1 MGIDRRVAQTR
12 TALYDGLVA
21 LILRKDYDDISAQD
35 ILKEAD
41 VSRSTFYAH
50 FISKDELLE
59 RSLGRL
65 RALLIEGH
73 DHVLRQSEQ
82 GEAASRS
89 FSLAM
94 FEHVAEYKRVYDVI
108 TGKPAGAIVLKAQ
121 RDVLISYLK
130 NFSAMPKDD
139 EVPREL
145 MIEYVAGTIITIMKW
160 WVDRRVSLSPREI
173 DAMFHRLVSIPV
185 AASPRPPKTDRKAKT
200 YSGS

>member
-1 MGIDRRVAQTR
+1 MGIDRRVARTR

-21 LILRKDYDDISAQD
+21 LILRKDYDDISVQD

-50 FISKDELLE
+50 FTSKDELLE

-73 DHVLRQSEQ
+73 DHVLRQREQ
-82 GEAASRS
+82 GKEASWS

-108 TGKPAGAIVLKAQ
+108 AGKPAGAIVLKAQ
-121 RDVLISYLK
+121 RDALISYLK
-130 NFSAMPKDD
+130 NFSALPRDD

-160 WVDRRVSLSPREI
+160 WVDRRFSLSPREI
-173 DAMFHRLVSIPV
+173 DAMFRCGRAPR
-185 AASPRPPKTDRKAKT
+185 ASAD
-200 YSGS
+200 